1 MTWPGVDGTMRPT
14 NGTSAMTLTHDRRS
28 ELLAACRLFSGLDAT
43 SLDAVAEA
51 AIEVDFP
58 ADRVI
63 ARQGDIGTGFFVVV
77 DGRVRVVREGER
89 VATLGPGEFFGEL
102 SVIDG
107 GPRNAHVVAEVPT
120 RCLAIASWD
129 FERVLL
135 AHPALALTVLRIVVA
150 RLRAS
155 TSDHRY

>member
-1 MTWPGVDGTMRPT
+1 
-14 NGTSAMTLTHDRRS
+14 MTLTHDRRS
-28 ELLAACRLFSGLDAT
+28 ELLAGCRLFAGLEPG
-43 SLDAVAEA
+43 SLAAVAEV

-58 ADRVI
+58 AGRTI
-63 ARQGDIGTGFFVVV
+63 ARQGDIGTGFFVIV
-77 DGRVRVVREGER
+77 DGRVRVVRDGAR

-135 AHPALALTVLRIVVA
+135 AHPGVALTVLRVVVS
-150 RLRAS
+150 RLRES
-155 TSDHRY
+155 TNDLRH

>member
-1 MTWPGVDGTMRPT
+1 
-14 NGTSAMTLTHDRRS
+14 MTLTHDRRTD
-28 ELLAACRLFSGLDAT
+28 LLAGCRLFRGLDPD
-43 SLDAVAEA
+43 SLAAVADV

-58 ADRVI
+58 ADRTI
-63 ARQGDIGTGFFVVV
+63 ARQGDVGTGFFVVA
-77 DGRVRVVREGER
+77 DGRVRVVRDGER
-89 VATLGPGEFFGEL
+89 IAELGPGEFFGEL

-135 AHPALALTVLRIVVA
+135 AHPSVALTVLRVVVG
-150 RLRAS
+150 RLRDA
-155 TSDHRY
+155 TSDLRH